1 MRKLLLFLF
10 MVVSILACL
19 PAALSWA
26 VELNMNG
33 DFRVR
38 GFYNNNLTDANNQI
52 RDHNAY
58 NTERFILNLEAKSGQ
73 GPINV
78 QGVLTT
84 DFTSLKG
91 TGNSRFGQFAFGPAS
106 SANTL
111 CPTQT
116 SPTAPPTS
124 TSCSQN
130 TFSLLQAYLKVNT
143 PYANF
148 AVGRQVF
155 KLGLGLIVADAV
167 DAFVLDIPIGDGAKV
182 TLGDL
187 VIFNTTRGPGSG
199 GVFAGS
205 GSNGLTGANTDLY
218 LVNLNWKPAKETKVD
233 IFASLY
239 SDRGTNF
246 ITTPGNAI
254 TSGSTT
260 PVTGLPPQG
269 AANAMAGIYGIA
281 AETKQAPFHGI
292 FEADLIRGVV
302 TNPVG
307 PGPLLQG
314 HNILAGADMD
324 VGPAN
329 FGLTLVYSSGQDAGD
344 VTSGKRANFNG
355 INGDFPLG
363 IITTNVGA
371 RSPAPVDGTCPS
383 FTGGSLGGRPGC
395 FAGSG
400 LATAKFAGSYTPPT
414 LPKVNLE
421 FDVLYNRASR
431 QRPIQSAPGVFIKGG
446 DYIGTELD
454 VFLRYAITKEMSFT
468 AGLGYMFAGNY
479 FEAPAALVSTTNGNP
494 STTKADNMTIGV
506 LELRYQF

>member
-26 VELNMNG
+26 VELNING

-38 GFYNNNLTDANNQI
+38 GFYNTNLTDATNG
-52 RDHNAY
+52 RKDDNAY

-73 GPINV
+73 GPITV

-84 DFTSLKG
+84 DFTSING
-91 TGNSRFGQFAFGPAS
+91 TGNSRFGQFPFGPAS
-106 SANTL
+106 TNDTF
-111 CPTQT
+111 CPGKTT
-116 SPTAPPTS
+116 NAGTAT
-124 TSCSQN
+124 CSQN

-143 PYANF
+143 PYGNF

-167 DAFVLDIPIGDGAKV
+167 DAFVLEIPIGGAKV

-187 VIFNTTRGPGSG
+187 KIFDSTRAANNG
-199 GVFAGS
+199 GVFVG
-205 GSNGLTGANTDLY
+205 NGTTGGTGGDTDLY
-218 LVNLNWKPAKETKVD
+218 LANVNLKPAKETKVD

-239 SDRGTNF
+239 RDRGPSF
-246 ITTPGNAI
+246 ITHPNFTPYGD
-254 TSGSTT
+254 T
-260 PVTGLPPQG
+260 
-269 AANAMAGIYGIA
+269 ANAWAGIYGIA
-281 AETKQAPFHGI
+281 AETKQAPFHAI
-292 FEADLIRGVV
+292 FEADLIRGWVSD
-302 TNPVG
+302 PASQG
-307 PGPLLQG
+307 ALLQG
-314 HNILAGADMD
+314 HNVLAGADVD
-324 VGPAN
+324 VGAAN
-329 FGLTLVYSSGQDAGD
+329 LGLTLVYSSGQDAGD
-344 VTSGKRANFNG
+344 VTSGKRANING

-383 FTGGSLGGRPGC
+383 FTGNGLGGRPGC
-395 FAGSG
+395 FGGSG
-400 LATAKFAGSYTPPT
+400 LVTAKFAASYTPPT

-431 QRPIQSAPGVFIKGG
+431 QRPIQSASANPIFIKGG

-454 VFLRYAITKEMSFT
+454 VFLRYAITKETSFT
-468 AGLGYMFAGNY
+468 AGLGYLLAGNY
-479 FEAPAALVSTTNGNP
+479 FEASSALVGLGL
-494 STTKADNMTIGV
+494 AG
-506 LELRYQF
+506 

>member
-1 MRKLLLFLF
+1 MAFLFGDDSTETTERTHGGQVMRKLLLFLF

-38 GFYNNNLTDANNQI
+38 GFYNNNLTDANNKI
-52 RDHNAY
+52 RDHNAS
-58 NTERFILNLEAKSGQ
+58 NTERFILNREPKSGQ

-84 DFTSLKG
+84 DFTSFNG
-91 TGNSRFGQFAFGPAS
+91 TGNSRFGQFPFGPAS
-106 SANTL
+106 GTATL
-111 CPTQT
+111 CGNNGA
-116 SPTAPPTS
+116 TA
-124 TSCSQN
+124 CSQN
-130 TFSLLQAYLKVNT
+130 TFSLLQAYLKINS

-155 KLGLGLIVADAV
+155 KLGMGLIVADAV
-167 DAFVLDIPIGDGAKV
+167 DAFVLDVPIGMSAKL

-187 VIFNTTRGPGSG
+187 MIFNSTRAATNG
-199 GVFAGS
+199 GVFVG
-205 GSNGLTGANTDLY
+205 NGNGITGANTDLY

-233 IFASLY
+233 VFASLY
-239 SDRGTNF
+239 TDRGTNF
-246 ITTPGNAI
+246 ITTAANVINPNL
-254 TSGSTT
+254 
-260 PVTGLPPQG
+260 PGLPVQG
-269 AANAMAGIYGIA
+269 AANATAGIYGID
-281 AETKQAPFHGI
+281 AETKQAPFHAI

-302 TNPVG
+302 TNPTG
-307 PGPLLQG
+307 PAPLLQG
-314 HNILAGADMD
+314 HNILAGAGVD
-324 VGPAN
+324 VCSGN
-329 FGLTLVYSSGQDAGD
+329 VVLTLVYSAGQDAGD
-344 VTSGKRANFNG
+344 ATSGKRSNFNG
-355 INGDFPLG
+355 ISGNFPLV
-363 IITTNVGA
+363 IIPTNVGA
-371 RSPAPVDGTCPS
+371 RSAAPVDGTCPS

-446 DYIGTELD
+446 DYIGTELRSEEHTSE
-454 VFLRYAITKEMSFT
+454 LQSQS
-468 AGLGYMFAGNY
+468 N
-479 FEAPAALVSTTNGNP
+479 LVC
-494 STTKADNMTIGV
+494 
-506 LELRYQF
+506 

>member
-1 MRKLLLFLF
+1 MAFLFGDDSTETTERTHGGQVMRKLLLFLF

-52 RDHNAY
+52 RDHNAF

-84 DFTSLKG
+84 DFTSFNG
-91 TGNSRFGQFAFGPAS
+91 TGNSRFGQFPFGPAS
-106 SANTL
+106 GTATL
-111 CPTQT
+111 CGNNGA
-116 SPTAPPTS
+116 TA
-124 TSCSQN
+124 CSQN
-130 TFSLLQAYLKVNT
+130 TFSLLQAYLKINS

-155 KLGLGLIVADAV
+155 KLGMGLIVADAV
-167 DAFVLDIPIGDGAKV
+167 DAFVLDVPIGMSAKL

-187 VIFNTTRGPGSG
+187 MIFNSTRAATNG
-199 GVFAGS
+199 GVFVGNE
-205 GSNGLTGANTDLY
+205 NGITGANTDLY

-233 IFASLY
+233 VFASLY
-239 SDRGTNF
+239 TDRGTNF
-246 ITTPGNAI
+246 ITTAANVINPNL
-254 TSGSTT
+254 
-260 PVTGLPPQG
+260 PGLPVQG
-269 AANAMAGIYGIA
+269 AANATAGIYGVDGR
-281 AETKQAPFHGI
+281 TKQAPFHAI

-302 TNPVG
+302 TNPIG

-314 HNILAGADMD
+314 HNILAGADVD

-344 VTSGKRANFNG
+344 VTSGKRANING

-383 FTGGSLGGRPGC
+383 FSGTGLGGRPGC
-395 FAGSG
+395 FGGSG
-400 LATAKFAGSYTPPT
+400 LATAKFAASYTPPT

-421 FDVLYNRASR
+421 FDVL
-431 QRPIQSAPGVFIKGG
+431 
-446 DYIGTELD
+446 
-454 VFLRYAITKEMSFT
+454 
-468 AGLGYMFAGNY
+468 
-479 FEAPAALVSTTNGNP
+479 
-494 STTKADNMTIGV
+494 
-506 LELRYQF
+506 

>member
-38 GFYNNNLTDANNQI
+38 GFYNNNLTDANNQT

-84 DFTSLKG
+84 DFTSFNG
-91 TGNSRFGQFAFGPAS
+91 TGNSRLGQFPFGPAS
-106 SANTL
+106 STATL
-111 CPTQT
+111 CG
-116 SPTAPPTS
+116 SGTATG
-124 TSCSQN
+124 CSQN

-155 KLGLGLIVADAV
+155 KLGMGLLVADAV
-167 DAFVLDIPIGDGAKV
+167 DAFVLDIPIGGGAKL

-187 VIFNTTRGPGSG
+187 IIFNSTRAATNG
-199 GVFAGS
+199 GVFVG
-205 GSNGLTGANTDLY
+205 NGNGITGANTDLY

-239 SDRGTNF
+239 TDRGTNF
-246 ITTPGNAI
+246 ITDVN
-254 TSGSTT
+254 
-260 PVTGLPPQG
+260 PVLARFSSQSF
-269 AANAMAGIYGIA
+269 ANATAGIYGIA

-302 TNPVG
+302 TG
-307 PGPLLQG
+307 PFSRGELLQG
-314 HNILAGADMD
+314 HNILAGADVD
-324 VGPAN
+324 VGSTN

-344 VTSGKRANFNG
+344 ETSGKRANING

-383 FTGGSLGGRPGC
+383 FTGGGLGGRPGC
-395 FAGSG
+395 FGGSG
-400 LATAKFAGSYTPPT
+400 LATAKFAASYTPPT

-421 FDVLYNRASR
+421 FDILYDRASR
-431 QRPIQSAPGVFIKGG
+431 QRPIQSAAGSSVFIKGG

-454 VFLRYAITKEMSFT
+454 FFLRYAITKEMSFT
-468 AGLGYMFAGNY
+468 AGWGILFAGNY
-479 FEAPAALVSTTNGNP
+479 FEAPSAATVAVGGNP
-494 STTKADNMTIGV
+494 TTQHADSMNVGV

>member
-1 MRKLLLFLF
+1 MRKLVLFLF

-19 PAALSWA
+19 PTALSWA

-52 RDHNAY
+52 RDHNAF

-84 DFTSLKG
+84 DFTSFNG
-91 TGNSRFGQFAFGPAS
+91 PGNSRFGQFPFGPAS
-106 SANTL
+106 GTATL
-111 CPTQT
+111 CGSGTKT
-116 SPTAPPTS
+116 G
-124 TSCSQN
+124 CSQD
-130 TFSLLQAYLKVNT
+130 TFSLLQAYLKINS

-155 KLGLGLIVADAV
+155 KLGMGLIVADAV
-167 DAFVLDIPIGDGAKV
+167 DAFVLDVPIGMSAKL

-187 VIFNTTRGPGSG
+187 VIFNSSRAQNFGGVFVGNGSG
-199 GVFAGS
+199 GIA
-205 GSNGLTGANTDLY
+205 GANTDLY

-233 IFASLY
+233 VFASLY
-239 SDRGTNF
+239 TDRGTNF
-246 ITTPGNAI
+246 ITTAANVINPNL
-254 TSGSTT
+254 
-260 PVTGLPPQG
+260 PGLPVQG
-269 AANAMAGIYGIA
+269 AANATAGIYGID
-281 AETKQAPFHGI
+281 AETKQAPFHAI

-302 TNPVG
+302 TNPTG

-314 HNILAGADMD
+314 HNILAGADVD

-329 FGLTLVYSSGQDAGD
+329 FGLTFVYSSGQDAGD
-344 VTSGKRANFNG
+344 ATSGKQANFNG
-355 INGDFPLG
+355 INGDLPLG
-363 IITTNVGA
+363 VITTNVGA
-371 RSPAPVDGTCPS
+371 RSAAPVDGTCPS
-383 FTGGSLGGRPGC
+383 FTGGSPSGRPAGLGG
-395 FAGSG
+395 SG
-400 LATAKFAGSYTPPT
+400 PVLAKFAGSYTPPT
-414 LPKVNLE
+414 LPKMNLE
-421 FDVLYNRASR
+421 VDVLYNRASR
-431 QRPIQSAPGVFIKGG
+431 QRPVPSAPGGFIKGG
-446 DYIGTELD
+446 DYIDTELD

>member
-38 GFYNNNLTDANNQI
+38 GFYNNNLTDANNSI

-84 DFTSLKG
+84 DFTSFNG
-91 TGNSRFGQFAFGPAS
+91 TGNSRLGQFPFGPAS
-106 SANTL
+106 SANTT
-111 CPTQT
+111 CGSGTPTN
-116 SPTAPPTS
+116 
-124 TSCSQN
+124 CSQN

-155 KLGLGLIVADAV
+155 KLGMGLIVADAV
-167 DAFVLDIPIGDGAKV
+167 DAFVLDVPIGMSAKL
-182 TLGDL
+182 TLVDL
-187 VIFNTTRGPGSG
+187 MIFNSTRAATNG
-199 GVFAGS
+199 GVFVG
-205 GSNGLTGANTDLY
+205 NGNGITGANTDLY

-233 IFASLY
+233 VFVSLY
-239 SDRGTNF
+239 TDRGTNF
-246 ITTPGNAI
+246 ITTAANVINPNL
-254 TSGSTT
+254 
-260 PVTGLPPQG
+260 PGLPVQG
-269 AANAMAGIYGIA
+269 AANATAGIYGID
-281 AETKQAPFHGI
+281 AETKQAPFHAI

-302 TNPVG
+302 TNPTG
-307 PGPLLQG
+307 PAPLLQG
-314 HNILAGADMD
+314 HNILAGADVD

-329 FGLTLVYSSGQDAGD
+329 VGLTLVYSSGQDAGD
-344 VTSGKRANFNG
+344 ATSGKRANFNC

-371 RSPAPVDGTCPS
+371 RSAAPVDGTCPS

-400 LATAKFAGSYTPPT
+400 LATAKFAASYTPPT
-414 LPKVNLE
+414 LPKLNLE

-431 QRPIQSAPGVFIKGG
+431 QRPIQSSPGIFIKGG

-454 VFLRYAITKEMSFT
+454 FFLRYAVTKEMSFT

>member
-58 NTERFILNLEAKSGQ
+58 NTERFILNLEAKYL
-73 GPINV
+73 NV
-78 QGVLTT
+78 RIKQRVEQLQLCTERLE
-84 DFTSLKG
+84 FRKESLFKLD
-91 TGNSRFGQFAFGPAS
+91 SRKDLREITKKITRDA
-106 SANTL
+106 
-111 CPTQT
+111 
-116 SPTAPPTS
+116 
-124 TSCSQN
+124 
-130 TFSLLQAYLKVNT
+130 VNT

-155 KLGLGLIVADAV
+155 KLGLGLVVADAV
-167 DAFVLDIPIGDGAKV
+167 DAFVLDVPIGMSAKV

-187 VIFNTTRGPGSG
+187 VIFNSTRAATNG
-199 GVFAGS
+199 GVFVG
-205 GSNGLTGANTDLY
+205 NGNGITGANTDLY

-233 IFASLY
+233 VFASLY
-239 SDRGTNF
+239 TDRGTNF
-246 ITTPGNAI
+246 ITDVN
-254 TSGSTT
+254 
-260 PVTGLPPQG
+260 PVLARFSSQSF
-269 AANAMAGIYGIA
+269 ANATAGIYGIA

-302 TNPVG
+302 TG
-307 PGPLLQG
+307 PFSQGELLQG
-314 HNILAGADMD
+314 HNIVAGADVD
-324 VGPAN
+324 VGQAN

-344 VTSGKRANFNG
+344 GSSGKRANFNG

-383 FTGGSLGGRPGC
+383 FTGASLGGRPGC
-395 FAGSG
+395 FGGSG
-400 LATAKFAGSYTPPT
+400 LVTAKFAASYTPPT

-421 FDVLYNRASR
+421 FDVLYDRAGR
-431 QRPIQSAPGVFIKGG
+431 QRPIQSAAGSSVFIKGG

-454 VFLRYAITKEMSFT
+454 FFLRYAITKEMSFT
-468 AGLGYMFAGNY
+468 AGWGYMFAGNY
-479 FEAPAALVSTTNGNP
+479 FEAPAALTSIPGNP
-494 STTKADNMTIGV
+494 TTTKADPLSIGV

>member
-19 PAALSWA
+19 PATLSWA

-52 RDHNAY
+52 RDHNAF

-84 DFTSLKG
+84 DFTSFNG
-91 TGNSRFGQFAFGPAS
+91 TGNSRFGQFPFGPAS
-106 SANTL
+106 GTATL
-111 CPTQT
+111 CGSGTPTG
-116 SPTAPPTS
+116 
-124 TSCSQN
+124 CSQN
-130 TFSLLQAYLKVNT
+130 TFTLLQAYLKINT
-143 PYANF
+143 PYGNF

-155 KLGLGLIVADAV
+155 KLGMGLIVADAV
-167 DAFVLDIPIGDGAKV
+167 DAFVLDVPIGTSAKL

-187 VIFNTTRGPGSG
+187 VIFNSTRAANFGGVFVGNGSG
-199 GVFAGS
+199 GIA
-205 GSNGLTGANTDLY
+205 GANTDLY

-233 IFASLY
+233 VFASLY
-239 SDRGTNF
+239 TDRGTNF
-246 ITTPGNAI
+246 ITQVNPALPAL
-254 TSGSTT
+254 
-260 PVTGLPPQG
+260 PVQG
-269 AANAMAGIYGIA
+269 AANATAGIFGIA
-281 AETKQAPFHGI
+281 AETRQAAFHGI
-292 FEADLIRGVV
+292 FEADLIRGAV
-302 TNPVG
+302 TNPTG

-383 FTGGSLGGRPGC
+383 FTGGGLGGRPGC
-395 FAGSG
+395 FGGSG
-400 LATAKFAGSYTPPT
+400 LATAKLAASYTPPT

-431 QRPIQSAPGVFIKGG
+431 QRPIQSAALSPIFIKGG

-468 AGLGYMFAGNY
+468 AGWGVLFSGNY
-479 FEAPAALVSTTNGNP
+479 FEASTAATVNVGGTSIPGNP
-494 STTKADNMTIGV
+494 TTQHADNLNIGV

>member
-1 MRKLLLFLF
+1 MRKLLLFLI
-10 MVVSILACL
+10 VVSILACL

-26 VELNMNG
+26 VELNLNG

-38 GFYNNNLTDANNQI
+38 GFYNNNLTDANNSI

-84 DFTSLKG
+84 DFTSFNG
-91 TGNSRFGQFAFGPAS
+91 TGNSRLGQFPFGPAS
-106 SANTL
+106 GTATL
-111 CPTQT
+111 CGSGTQT
-116 SPTAPPTS
+116 G
-124 TSCSQN
+124 CSQN

-143 PYANF
+143 PYANL

-167 DAFVLDIPIGDGAKV
+167 DAFVLDVPIGRSAKL

-187 VIFNTTRGPGSG
+187 MIFNSTRAANFGGVFVGNGSG
-199 GVFAGS
+199 GI
-205 GSNGLTGANTDLY
+205 TGANTDLY
-218 LVNLNWKPAKETKVD
+218 LANLNWKPAKETKVD

-239 SDRGTNF
+239 TDRGTNF
-246 ITTPGNAI
+246 ITTAANVMNPNLP
-254 TSGSTT
+254 SY
-260 PVTGLPPQG
+260 PVQG
-269 AANAMAGIYGIA
+269 AANATVGIYGIA

-302 TNPVG
+302 TTPLSQG
-307 PGPLLQG
+307 ALLQG
-314 HNILAGADMD
+314 HNILAGADID

-344 VTSGKRANFNG
+344 VTSGKRTNFNG

-371 RSPAPVDGTCPS
+371 RSAAPVDGTCPS
-383 FTGGSLGGRPGC
+383 FTGASLGGRPGC
-395 FAGSG
+395 FGGSG
-400 LATAKFAGSYTPPT
+400 LVTAKFAASYTPPT

-431 QRPIQSAPGVFIKGG
+431 QRPIESAAGSSVFVKGG

-454 VFLRYAITKEMSFT
+454 FLLRYAITKEMSFT

-479 FEAPAALVSTTNGNP
+479 FEAPTAATVNFGGTSIPGNP
-494 STTKADNMTIGV
+494 TTQNANNLTIGI

>member
-19 PAALSWA
+19 PAAPSWA
-26 VELNMNG
+26 VELNING

-38 GFYNNNLTDANNQI
+38 GFYNNNLTDANNSI

-84 DFTSLKG
+84 DFTSFNG
-91 TGNSRFGQFAFGPAS
+91 TGNSRLGQFPFGPAS

-116 SPTAPPTS
+116 SPTTPATS

-167 DAFVLDIPIGDGAKV
+167 DAFVLDVPIGTSAKV

-187 VIFNTTRGPGSG
+187 MIFNSTRAATSG
-199 GVFAGS
+199 GVFVGNGS
-205 GSNGLTGANTDLY
+205 GGITGANTDLY

-239 SDRGTNF
+239 TDRGTNF
-246 ITTPGNAI
+246 ITQVSPNLPAL
-254 TSGSTT
+254 
-260 PVTGLPPQG
+260 PVQG
-269 AANAMAGIYGIA
+269 AANATAGIYGIA

-302 TNPVG
+302 TTPLSRG
-307 PGPLLQG
+307 ELLQG
-314 HNILAGADMD
+314 HNIVAGADMD
-324 VGPAN
+324 VGRAN

-344 VTSGKRANFNG
+344 VTSGKRANING

-371 RSPAPVDGTCPS
+371 RSAAPVDGTCPS
-383 FTGGSLGGRPGC
+383 FTGTGLGGRPGC
-395 FAGSG
+395 FGGSG
-400 LATAKFAGSYTPPT
+400 LVTAKFAASYTPPT

-421 FDVLYNRASR
+421 FDVLYDRASR
-431 QRPIQSAPGVFIKGG
+431 QRPIQPAAGMVFLKGG

-454 VFLRYAITKEMSFT
+454 FFLRYAITKEMSFT
-468 AGLGYMFAGNY
+468 AGWGILFAGNY
-479 FEAPAALVSTTNGNP
+479 FEAPSAATIGIGNNPTTQ
-494 STTKADNMTIGV
+494 KADDLTIGI

>member
-19 PAALSWA
+19 PAAPSWA
-26 VELNMNG
+26 VELNING

-38 GFYNNNLTDANNQI
+38 GFYNNNLTDANNSI

-84 DFTSLKG
+84 DFTSFNG
-91 TGNSRFGQFAFGPAS
+91 TGNSRLGQFPFGPAS

-116 SPTAPPTS
+116 SPTTPATS

-167 DAFVLDIPIGDGAKV
+167 DAFVLDVPIGTSAKL

-187 VIFNTTRGPGSG
+187 MIFNSTRAATSG
-199 GVFAGS
+199 GVFVGNGS
-205 GSNGLTGANTDLY
+205 GGITGANTDLY

-233 IFASLY
+233 VFASLY
-239 SDRGTNF
+239 TDRGTNF
-246 ITTPGNAI
+246 ITTAANVINPNL
-254 TSGSTT
+254 
-260 PVTGLPPQG
+260 PGLPVQG
-269 AANAMAGIYGIA
+269 AANATAGIYGID
-281 AETKQAPFHGI
+281 AETKQAPFHAI

-302 TNPVG
+302 TNPIG

-314 HNILAGADMD
+314 HNILAGADVD

-329 FGLTLVYSSGQDAGD
+329 IGLTLVYSSGQDAGD
-344 VTSGKRANFNG
+344 ATSGRRANFNG

-371 RSPAPVDGTCPS
+371 RSAAPVDGTCPS

-395 FAGSG
+395 FGGSG
-400 LATAKFAGSYTPPT
+400 LVTAKFAASYTPPT

-421 FDVLYNRASR
+421 FDVLYDRASR
-431 QRPIQSAPGVFIKGG
+431 QRPIQSSPGIFIKGG

-454 VFLRYAITKEMSFT
+454 FFLRYAITKEMSFT